1 MGKPGT
7 ARGETMNKRKRKKA
21 VMKNVSKLYDMAFE
35 RNRFR
40 GDVAIIF
47 GRGPRNTIAL
57 TTVVVKR
64 TVCEYAPFEAVGI
77 TLEGYIA
84 DRQVIEECSS

>member
-1 MGKPGT
+1 
-7 ARGETMNKRKRKKA
+7 MNKRQRKKA

-35 RNRFR
+35 RDRFR
-40 GDVAIIF
+40 RDVAIIC
-47 GRGPRNTIAL
+47 GRGPRNTRAL
-57 TTVVVKR
+57 TTMVVKR

-84 DRQVIEECSS
+84 DCQAIEERSS